1 MKTETSFREVS
12 RLLDLPNRA
21 AKDCKT
27 VLSCCDKLVK
37 SDINDRCVEKV
48 LAEKSVSQ
56 SARVISALN
65 YCNDND
71 KLSYLNGEISSS
83 ALYSRKSNDVPIT
96 SQPSDTLVDRAK
108 RMKDDSEEQLTF
120 AMIAGMFRSET
131 NGYLESLDDYISM
144 VDKVTDVKYTRDE
157 ALIEIISTFNK
168 VVETITSLKEAI
180 IDKSNI
186 IMEIKMIQ

>member
-1 MKTETSFREVS
+1 M
-12 RLLDLPNRA
+12 
-21 AKDCKT
+21 
-27 VLSCCDKLVK
+27 
-37 SDINDRCVEKV
+37 
-48 LAEKSVSQ
+48 
-56 SARVISALN
+56 
-65 YCNDND
+65 
-71 KLSYLNGEISSS
+71 
-83 ALYSRKSNDVPIT
+83 
-96 SQPSDTLVDRAK
+96 DRAK

-120 AMIAGMFRSET
+120 AMIAGMFKSET

-186 IMEIKMIQ
+186 IMKD